1 MVSMAFTSFLLLKS
15 PLKDVS
21 SLKGTYAHLPF
32 PYILTKLFQ
41 AIFHLAF
48 SKMNHFIEKNN

>member
-1 MVSMAFTSFLLLKS
+1 MAFTSFLLLKS

-41 AIFHLAF
+41 AISHLVF

>member
-1 MVSMAFTSFLLLKS
+1 MAFTSFLLLKS

-21 SLKGTYAHLPF
+21 SLKGTYALLPF

-41 AIFHLAF
+41 AIFHLVF